1 MSVRVLVID
10 DLPLARAEL
19 VEVLGELDGI
29 EPVGAAAAS
38 TMLWPLLERTRPD
51 VVLVGCERSPRDAL
65 VFCRRAKRPQ
75 KGQTPLLPQKG
86 AGPLAACK
94 ASPARPQKGQT
105 PLRPG
110 VLAITATTDAAV
122 VVPALL
128 AGADGVLTSDAD
140 PGELAAAIRR
150 VAAGERLVPQ
160 LAPGEIAGALGLDPE
175 RLTDDGRRML
185 LRVCQ
190 EAG

>member
-65 VFCRRAKRPQ
+65 VFCRRAKR
-75 KGQTPLLPQKG
+75 
-86 AGPLAACK
+86 AE
-94 ASPARPQKGQT
+94 PAPS
-105 PLRPG
+105 
-110 VLAITATTDAAV
+110 VVAVTATTDAAA

-128 AGADGVLTSDAD
+128 AGADGVVAADAD
-140 PGELAAAIRR
+140 PGALAAAIRR